1 MIRNNYLYH
10 YPNDKNVDKAF
21 EAVPEDQP
29 WEWYLSHAN
38 TNSIYLSSEL
48 VLGYGMMNTTGKSDP
63 LEAFGEMMAKT
74 MALANT
80 MPEFLMRLVEAIC
93 FKYLG
98 KDVTKPQAR
107 TVFKDPPELGTFW
120 IPFFAE
126 PDPEPVVDLK
136 QKTIDEII
144 DSEALARSRP
154 PPSATA
160 DYYPARVRCLGLP
173 KVTSSS
179 RLIQTASFSGAITP
193 G

>member
-126 PDPEPVVDLK
+126 PDPEPW
-136 QKTIDEII
+136 
-144 DSEALARSRP
+144 
-154 PPSATA
+154 
-160 DYYPARVRCLGLP
+160 
-173 KVTSSS
+173 
-179 RLIQTASFSGAITP
+179 SGP
-193 G
+193 

>member
-21 EAVPEDQP
+21 QAVPEDQP

-48 VLGYGMMNTTGKSDP
+48 VLGYGMMNATGKSEP
-63 LEAFGEMMAKT
+63 LEAFGEVMKKT

-80 MPEFLMRLVEAIC
+80 MPDFLMRLVEAIC

-107 TVFKDPPELGTFW
+107 TVFSDAPELGTFS

-126 PDPEPVVDLK
+126 PDPEP
-136 QKTIDEII
+136 
-144 DSEALARSRP
+144 RGGP
-154 PPSATA
+154 
-160 DYYPARVRCLGLP
+160 
-173 KVTSSS
+173 
-179 RLIQTASFSGAITP
+179 
-193 G
+193 